1 MVADRRRAQ
10 DLTMTLLKCSPL
22 SSRDGGESARGT
34 PDTKITAFS
43 PEDIKS
49 VKLSVG
55 KSPGTLLGVTHHD
68 PFVTTV
74 PKQKTGK
81 FPQDRISSRFCDTS
95 ASALSVS
102 LTAPSKSLFL
112 LVLAKSHLLPFHPVS
127 NIIFPV

>member
-1 MVADRRRAQ
+1 MVADSRRAQ

-43 PEDIKS
+43 PEDIRS
-49 VKLSVG
+49 VKPTVG
-55 KSPGTLLGVTHHD
+55 KSPGTLLGVAHHD

-81 FPQDRISSRFCDTS
+81 SPQDHVSFPFWDTS
-95 ASALSVS
+95 ASALSIS
-102 LTAPSKSLFL
+102 LSAFSMPLFH
-112 LVLAKSHLLPFHPVS
+112 VLAKSHLLPFHPLS
-127 NIIFPV
+127 NIISPF